1 MIVDPILKTGITG
14 GVGAGLAL
22 KHDRAAI
29 GHNRTGPDQQHTI
42 LTERNLAV
50 IDPYQTSALREKRRL
65 TSVKAEE
72 ILAIVRK

>member
-1 MIVDPILKTGITG
+1 MIIDPILKTGITG

-29 GHNRTGPDQQHTI
+29 GHDQTGPDQQHTG

-50 IDPYQTSALREKRRL
+50 IDPYQTRPLRAKRSAS
-65 TSVKAEE
+65 TSKAWHF
-72 ILAIVRK
+72 LPTTS